1 MKKRLLAIGE
11 ALIDF
16 IPSSSGCDFDEIEYF
31 TPAVGGAPA
40 NVCAAFSAA
49 GGESAFLGML
59 GDDLFGRKT
68 ERFLRKHGVETK
80 FMRFTDKANTA
91 LAFVTLDSSGQRDF
105 SFYRS
110 PSADMLYSESDV
122 DESAFENAFALHFC
136 SVCLCDFPV
145 RGAHIKAIEL
155 ARKHSALISFDPNL
169 RFPLWKDKDELFNT
183 VWKFIPEANIL
194 KISDEELPFLYR
206 LSETDAKD
214 AKTHVR
220 SVIDRICSLA
230 EEGRLF
236 SKENYITLLSCGAA
250 GAYAF
255 VRCGAAYLSGEKNS
269 IYRAMSYK
277 TEPDREDPATL
288 PERQEMTGAEG
299 CEAEYGEERFG
310 ISRRERDF
318 LLSHG
323 IIPFFSPASNAGVAV
338 DTTGAGDAF
347 AGAFLRSL
355 ENDGVCLELLSELAE
370 EEPEPGK
377 IQETAEAI
385 KRALDFAVRFSGKS
399 VTSKGAIDSYP
410 HMSPAGGT
418 TQVK

>member
-59 GDDLFGRKT
+59 GDDLFGRKI
-68 ERFLRKHGVETK
+68 ERFLKNHGVKTC
-80 FMRFTDKANTA
+80 FVRFTDKANTA

-206 LSETDAKD
+206 AAEPDTKDVKTPCLS
-214 AKTHVR
+214 V
-220 SVIDRICSLA
+220 VDRVCSLA
-230 EEGRLF
+230 KEGRLLTG
-236 SKENYITLLSCGAA
+236 SNLIMLLSCGGD

-255 VRCGAAYLSGEKNS
+255 VRSGAASSDGIKDVLLHGLYC
-269 IYRAMSYK
+269 K
-277 TEPDREDPATL
+277 TDTVTGPDRKQRDRGDAERGGP
-288 PERQEMTGAEG
+288 PEISGKSVGTGCLG
-299 CEAEYGEERFG
+299 MSCDK
-310 ISRRERDF
+310 RDF
-318 LLSHG
+318 LLSCG
-323 IIPFFSPASNAGVAV
+323 IIPFFSPAADAGRVV

-355 ENDGVCLELLSELAE
+355 ENDGTDLEILSGLTEK
-370 EEPEPGK
+370 EPEPGRLQRIAK
-377 IQETAEAI
+377 CI
-385 KRALDFAVRFSGKS
+385 KRALDFAVRFSAKS

-410 HMSPAGGT
+410 HMSPG
-418 TQVK
+418 K